1 MNIYKIRIDSLKI
14 KCYNIFIYYKFFA
27 DVLNQMYKYFLKRF
41 FDIVISLLG
50 LIILALPML
59 IVAIAIKCDSKG
71 PVFFKQERVG
81 KKGKVFKIYKFRS
94 MCVGAEKTGSGVY
107 SGKGDKR
114 VTKVGKILRATSL
127 DELPQ
132 FFNLLK
138 GDMSLVGPR
147 PPLTYHPW
155 TFDKYTDEQKRMF
168 EVRPGITGWA
178 QVNGRKDVE
187 WNKRIKLNVWYVDH
201 VSLWLDIKIL
211 FKTVAKV
218 FSNADNENKG
228 ATVVS
233 APTDDVSEEIVQEA
247 PPIEEVA
254 ASEVQIHKIENKEE

>member
-1 MNIYKIRIDSLKI
+1 
-14 KCYNIFIYYKFFA
+14 
-27 DVLNQMYKYFLKRF
+27 MYKHFFKRF
-41 FDIVISLLG
+41 FDILIALLG
-50 LIILALPML
+50 LIIAAIPML
-59 IVAIAIKCDSKG
+59 FIAIAIKLNSKG
-71 PVFFKQERVG
+71 PVIFKQERVG

-94 MCVGAEKTGSGVY
+94 MCVGAEQTGSGVY
-107 SGKGDKR
+107 SGKGDAR

-155 TFDKYTDEQKRMF
+155 TWDKYTDEQKRMF
-168 EVRPGITGWA
+168 DVRPGITGWA

-211 FKTVAKV
+211 FMTVFKV

-233 APTDDVSEEIVQEA
+233 APTDEVSEEIAQEGT
-247 PPIEEVA
+247 IVEEVA
-254 ASEVQIHKIENKEE
+254 TTETATQETENKVE

>member
-1 MNIYKIRIDSLKI
+1 
-14 KCYNIFIYYKFFA
+14 
-27 DVLNQMYKYFLKRF
+27 LN
-41 FDIVISLLG
+41 
-50 LIILALPML
+50 
-59 IVAIAIKCDSKG
+59 SKG
-71 PVFFKQERVG
+71 PVIFKQERVG

-107 SGKGDKR
+107 SGKGDAR

-155 TFDKYTDEQKRMF
+155 TWDKYTDEQKRMF
-168 EVRPGITGWA
+168 DVRPGITGWA

-233 APTDDVSEEIVQEA
+233 APTDAVSEEIAQEGT
-247 PPIEEVA
+247 IVEEVA
-254 ASEVQIHKIENKEE
+254 TTETATQETENKVE

>member
-1 MNIYKIRIDSLKI
+1 
-14 KCYNIFIYYKFFA
+14 
-27 DVLNQMYKYFLKRF
+27 MYKHFFKRF
-41 FDIVISLLG
+41 FDIFIALLG
-50 LIILALPML
+50 LIIAAIPML
-59 IVAIAIKCDSKG
+59 FIAIAIKLNSKG
-71 PVFFKQERVG
+71 PVIFKQERVG

-107 SGKGDKR
+107 SGKGDAR
-114 VTKVGKILRATSL
+114 VTKVGKILRTTSL

-138 GDMSLVGPR
+138 GDMSLIGPR

-155 TFDKYTDEQKRMF
+155 TWDKYTDEQKRMF
-168 EVRPGITGWA
+168 DVRPGITGWA

-187 WNKRIKLNVWYVDH
+187 WNKRIKLTVWYVDH

-211 FKTVAKV
+211 FMTVFKV

-228 ATVVS
+228 ATVIS
-233 APTDDVSEEIVQEA
+233 APTDDVSEETIQTETLVG
-247 PPIEEVA
+247 EVA
-254 ASEVQIHKIENKEE
+254 ASETQIQESESKEE

>member
-1 MNIYKIRIDSLKI
+1 
-14 KCYNIFIYYKFFA
+14 
-27 DVLNQMYKYFLKRF
+27 MYKHFFKRF
-41 FDIVISLLG
+41 FDILIALLG
-50 LIILALPML
+50 LIIAAIPML
-59 IVAIAIKCDSKG
+59 FIAIAIKLNSKG
-71 PVFFKQERVG
+71 PVIFKQERVG

-94 MCVGAEKTGSGVY
+94 MCVGAEQTGTGVY
-107 SGKGDKR
+107 SGKGDAR

-155 TFDKYTDEQKRMF
+155 TLDKYTDEQKRMF
-168 EVRPGITGWA
+168 DVRPGITGWA

-228 ATVVS
+228 ATVVA
-233 APTDDVSEEIVQEA
+233 APTDAVSEEIAQEGT
-247 PPIEEVA
+247 IVEEVA
-254 ASEVQIHKIENKEE
+254 TTETATQETEGKVE